1 MTKLQIF
8 FSFFIISTLN
18 NFVNCA
24 PTTSTDASI
33 STVSPEGGT
42 KEEAEMKVVVK
53 KISELAKQI
62 IQLMG
67 ENKKIQ
73 NLLTKN

>member
-1 MTKLQIF
+1 MIKFFTI
-8 FSFFIISTLN
+8 FSFCSFLISQ
-18 NFVNCA
+18 NFVCCA
-24 PTTSTDASI
+24 PTTTDALL
-33 STVSPEGGT
+33 STTAAPEGGS

-67 ENKKIQ
+67 K
-73 NLLTKN
+73 